1 MPIYTIC
8 KLISLFRAMMSEMSL
23 AEFEMAQL
31 GNLCPETA
39 EEARALIPSLN
50 GKIEEDLLQKIL
62 DDMVTARRLQA

>member
-1 MPIYTIC
+1 MPIY
-8 KLISLFRAMMSEMSL
+8 
-23 AEFEMAQL
+23 
-31 GNLCPETA
+31 TA